1 MWERP
6 LPSPS
11 PEESLT
17 PRGSSRKEEKTL
29 RAVTLRSGPG
39 PAGPAG
45 PAPAPAR
52 DWAGGLPRDLLEAV
66 ARAVPEGDRLFFRL
80 VCRSWAAAG
89 ARVAPA
95 EGERP
100 LPQGKVTRTRMADLH
115 GRDLYGRD
123 LYGRNLYG
131 RDLCGRVA
139 RGEPTS

>member
-1 MWERP
+1 MEAGG
-6 LPSPS
+6 L
-11 PEESLT
+11 
-17 PRGSSRKEEKTL
+17 RGRGP
-29 RAVTLRSGPG
+29 AGGAGAGGARSGPG

-66 ARAVPEGDRLFFRL
+66 ARAVPAGDRLFFRL

-100 LPQGKVTRTRMADLH
+100 LPQGKVTRTRMADL
-115 GRDLYGRD
+115 R
-123 LYGRNLYG
+123 G
-131 RDLCGRVA
+131 RDLCGSNPYA
-139 RGEPTS
+139 PYGSNPYYTAATRGVPR

>member
-29 RAVTLRSGPG
+29 RAVTLRRRS
-39 PAGPAG
+39 PAG

-66 ARAVPEGDRLFFRL
+66 ARAVPAGDRLFFRL

-100 LPQGKVTRTRMADLH
+100 LRQGKVTRTRMAN
-115 GRDLYGRD
+115 LYGRD
-123 LYGRNLYG
+123 FYGRDLYG